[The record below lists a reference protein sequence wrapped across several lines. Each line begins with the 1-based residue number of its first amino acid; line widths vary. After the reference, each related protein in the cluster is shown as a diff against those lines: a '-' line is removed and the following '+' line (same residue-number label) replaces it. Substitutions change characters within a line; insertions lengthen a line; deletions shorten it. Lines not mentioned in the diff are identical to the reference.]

1 MPPTGAQ
8 LRHAILR
15 NFGGMQEFDP
25 YEEFKK
31 QLPETISQAEMSF
44 PLESVCF
51 FMHRSQLYN
60 VLAFIFDHT
69 CSMTP

>member
-25 YEEFKK
+25 YVEFKK
-31 QLPETISQAEMSF
+31 ALPEILTNAELIITEVN
-44 PLESVCF
+44 PLIITF
-51 FMHRSQLYN
+51 
-60 VLAFIFDHT
+60 T
-69 CSMTP
+69 